1 MSKYIIILIL
11 FAFFK
16 AGAQTSALAVA
27 DSLYAVGD
35 YPQAIN
41 ALERTEPKTEQVYL
55 KLARAFQAQGNLK
68 EAGANYEIVLEKNPE
83 RILTKIDHAKLL
95 MKIGELNKADSIFG
109 VIAKNYPKNAGFQYQ
124 LGLIKEQ
131 QQDSTAIAYFKNTIQ
146 LEPMHQD
153 ALFKL
158 ARAELQER
166 EYGMAVNYSLMGLSA
181 NPANV
186 SLRSILAQS
195 YYNQKFYDKAI
206 PEFEKIIELGQGNE
220 FVNSRLGFSY
230 YQRSDF
236 FNAIDHY
243 KEALNFED
251 RNSDTHYNLGK
262 LYAIT
267 GDLEKSE
274 IHLLMAVLIKKQPVD
289 AEFLSLGLTYKLQKD
304 YKKAMEYFNKSLE
317 ENPDNERALYE
328 RAIAADNYFKDLE
341 TRINYYE
348 LYLKKFEA
356 EGNEDLIYLSKA
368 RLKDLRKDQHLL
380 DE

>member
-1 MSKYIIILIL
+1 MSKYGIILLVLIV
-11 FAFFK
+11 FK
-16 AGAQTSALAVA
+16 AEAQTSALAVA
-27 DSLYAVGD
+27 DSLYSVGD
-35 YPQAIN
+35 YSEAIKT
-41 ALERTEPKTEQVYL
+41 LERTEPKTEQVYL

-95 MKIGELNKADSIFG
+95 MKTGEMNKADSIFS
-109 VIAKNYPKNAGFQYQ
+109 VLAKNYPKNGGFQYQ

-131 QQDSTAIAYFKNTIQ
+131 QQDSTAITYFKNTIQ

-158 ARAELQER
+158 ARAELQGR

-181 NPANV
+181 NPGNV

-195 YYNQKFYDKAI
+195 LYNQKFYDKAI

-220 FVNSRLGFSY
+220 FVYSRLGFSY

-289 AEFLSLGLTYKLQKD
+289 AEFLSLGLTYKLQKN
-304 YKKAMEYFNKSLE
+304 YKKAIEYFNNSLE

-348 LYLKKFEA
+348 LYLKKFET
-356 EGNEDLIYLSKA
+356 EGNEDLIYLAKT

>member
-1 MSKYIIILIL
+1 MVFS
-11 FAFFK
+11 K
-16 AGAQTSALAVA
+16 AGAQTPVLAVA

-35 YPQAIN
+35 YSQAITT
-41 ALERTEPKTEQVYL
+41 LEKTEPKTEQVYL
-55 KLARAFQAQGNLK
+55 KLARAFQAKGNLK
-68 EAGANYEIVLEKNPE
+68 EAVTYYEIVLEKNPE
-83 RILTKIDHAKLL
+83 RILTKVDHAKLL
-95 MKIGELNKADSIFG
+95 IKIREFNKADSIFSLL
-109 VIAKNYPKNAGFQYQ
+109 ARNYPKNAGFQYQ

-146 LEPMHQD
+146 LEPVHQD

-158 ARAELQER
+158 SKDELQRR
-166 EYGMAVNYSLMGLSA
+166 EYGMATNYSLMGLSA
-181 NPANV
+181 NPTNV

-195 YYNQKFYDKAI
+195 YYNQNFYDKAI

-220 FVNSRLGFSY
+220 FVHSRLGFSY
-230 YQRSDF
+230 YQLFDF
-236 FNAIDHY
+236 LNAIAHY
-243 KEALNFED
+243 KKALNFED
-251 RNSDTHYNLGK
+251 KNADTHYNLGK

-304 YKKAMEYFNKSLE
+304 YKKALEYFNNSLE

-328 RAIAADNYFKDLE
+328 RAIAADNYFKDLG

-356 EGNEDLIYLSKA
+356 EGNEDLIYLA
-368 RLKDLRKDQHLL
+368 RTRLKDLRKERHLF
-380 DE
+380 EE

>member
-1 MSKYIIILIL
+1 M
-11 FAFFK
+11 
-16 AGAQTSALAVA
+16 
-27 DSLYAVGD
+27 
-35 YPQAIN
+35 
-41 ALERTEPKTEQVYL
+41 EPKTEQVYL
-55 KLARAFQAQGNLK
+55 KLARAYQAIGNLK
-68 EAGANYEIVLEKNPE
+68 EAATCYEIVLKKNPE
-83 RILTKIDHAKLL
+83 RILSRVDHAKLL
-95 MKIGELNKADSIFG
+95 IKIGEFNTADSIFSRLTK
-109 VIAKNYPKNAGFQYQ
+109 AYPKNAGFQYQ
-124 LGLIKEQ
+124 LGLIREQ
-131 QQDSTAIAYFKNTIQ
+131 QQDSSAISYFKNTIQ

-158 ARAELQER
+158 ARDELKHR
-166 EYGMAVNYSLMGLSA
+166 EYGMATNYSLMGLGA

-195 YYNQKFYDKAI
+195 YFNQKLYFKAI

-220 FVNSRLGFSY
+220 FVHSRLGFSY
-230 YQRSDF
+230 YQLSDF
-236 FNAIDHY
+236 LNAIVHY
-243 KEALNFED
+243 KKALNFED

-267 GDLEKSE
+267 DDLEKSE

-304 YKKAMEYFNKSLE
+304 YKKALEYFNNSLE

-356 EGNEDLIYLSKA
+356 EGNEDLIYLTKT
-368 RLKDLRKDQHLL
+368 RLMDLRKDQHLL